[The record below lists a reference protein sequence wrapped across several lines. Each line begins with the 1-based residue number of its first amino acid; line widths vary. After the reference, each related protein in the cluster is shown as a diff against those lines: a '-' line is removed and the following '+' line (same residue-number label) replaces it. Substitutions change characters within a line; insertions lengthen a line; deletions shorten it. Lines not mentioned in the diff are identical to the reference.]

1 MALGHVEAQYDEVLT
16 KEAYGL
22 LQDRMDFAVAQG
34 AIPQVFTTKKNGN
47 FKQFTAADF
56 RRRNAEKRIGGTEFK
71 QVNTH
76 LEDKSYAC
84 VQFGYEENVDDDD
97 RVDNHMEQL
106 AEKMMEDGLATF
118 DLALSAKLVAGK
130 FGTDFTGQASGAAY
144 ASNQFNKWSTAG
156 ATPITDIKEMKRVVK
171 AKIGVNPDSLIIGE
185 DVLNALTE
193 NAQIL
198 ARLRNDA
205 DKDVTTATLAKLFG
219 LKNVYVVASAQTT
232 TNQGQATQTMGA
244 IISDV
249 ALLYYRGAG
258 NNEFSPATIKCYCY
272 AKYGSAT
279 KGVFIETYRKPAI
292 TSDCIRLR
300 QYFTVEIQMAEG
312 GLLLADVI

>member
-1 MALGHVEAQYDEVLT
+1 MALGHTEAQYQDVLT

-22 LQDRMDFAVAQG
+22 LQDTMEFAVAQG

-47 FKQFTAADF
+47 FKIFSAADF
-56 RRRNAEKRIGGTEFK
+56 RRRNAERRLGGTEFK

-84 VQFGYEENVDDDD
+84 AQYGYEENIDDDD

-118 DLALSAKLVAGK
+118 DLALKAKLVSGQ
-130 FGTDFTGQASGAAY
+130 FGTDYTGVASGATG
-144 ASNQFNKWSTAG
+144 NQFNKWSTAG
-156 ATPITDIKEMKRVVK
+156 ATPITDIKNMKAVVK
-171 AKIGVNPDSLIIGE
+171 AKIGQNPDSLLIGE
-185 DVLNALTE
+185 DVFTALTE
-193 NAQIL
+193 NAQVL
-198 ARLRNDA
+198 ARLRNDV
-205 DKDVTTATLAKLFG
+205 DKDITTATLAKLFG
-219 LKNVYVVASAQTT
+219 LKNIYVIGSAQTT
-232 TNQGQATQTMGA
+232 TVQGQATQTMGP
-244 IISDV
+244 IIADT

-300 QYFTVEIQMAEG
+300 QYFSIEIQMKEG
-312 GLLLADVI
+312 GLLLSDVV